1 MSSRCCILM
10 FYICLSLPYQESH
23 KKTTTQRARLGL
35 THSLHIFLCS
45 TSAYPIL
52 IMLTIHQCTRRKK
65 SIHPSTRTKNH
76 SIHPRAKKSVY
87 PCETKSLNP
96 QEEEK
101 IMHNW
106 SFCRKLS
113 SAFLC
118 CLYNRL
124 SLPSLRKDTCLLLFF
139 LSTILIWNQPLF

>member
-1 MSSRCCILM
+1 
-10 FYICLSLPYQESH
+10 
-23 KKTTTQRARLGL
+23 
-35 THSLHIFLCS
+35 
-45 TSAYPIL
+45 
-52 IMLTIHQCTRRKK
+52 MLTIHQSTRRKK

-76 SIHPRAKKSVY
+76 SIQPRAQKSVY
-87 PCETKSLNP
+87 PCKTKSFDP
-96 QEEEK
+96 QKEEK

-139 LSTILIWNQPLF
+139 LSTILIWNQPLFWSKMRILEVDQFAIKGETDESQLPPFQQTANGYHLHYTVGLIDSIL